1 MYYKL
6 VQFSLFKKH
15 SSTTRKIGYLY
26 FLVSV
31 FLCSFL
37 MLPAMVHAQEY
48 DILLKGGHVIDPKN
62 GIDAQMDVAVKGDVI
77 ARVDREIPVSKANQV
92 IDVRGMYVTPGLV
105 DIHTHVFH
113 GTDQNRYLSNS
124 YYAVKPD
131 SYSFKYGV
139 TTMVDVGG
147 AGWRNFET
155 FKKQTIDNS
164 STRVLAFLNII
175 GEGMKGGHFEQNLND
190 MDPKMTGLVARN
202 NDWIV
207 GIKIAHYRGHD
218 WEPINRL
225 VEAGELGN
233 VPVMVDFGSAD
244 PPLSLEKLVLEKLRP
259 GDIYTHMY
267 GGGGAGREAV
277 IDQNGVLR
285 PGVLQAQEKGIIFD
299 VGHGGASFLWPIAM
313 PAFEQGLKPDVIS
326 TDLHQG
332 SANAGMRNMLNVM
345 SKFINMG
352 MSLEEVILRAS
363 WKPAQVINRTELG
376 HLSEG
381 MEADIAVLRMREGE
395 FGFVDVRP
403 PGNMLTGKY
412 KLEGEMTL
420 RAGRILWDL
429 NGLSASE
436 AWNE

>member
-1 MYYKL
+1 MNYMLAEY
-6 VQFSLFKKH
+6 SLFH
-15 SSTTRKIGYLY
+15 CRSSITRKTGNLY
-26 FLVSV
+26 FFACMVSCL
-31 FLCSFL
+31 FLLF
-37 MLPAMVHAQEY
+37 PAMAQAQEY

-62 GIDAQMDVAVKGDVI
+62 GIDAQMDIAVKGDVI
-77 ARVDREIPVSKANQV
+77 ARVDREIPESQANLV
-92 IDVRGMYVTPGLV
+92 IDVSGMFVTPGLV

-164 STRVLAFLNII
+164 TTRIFAFLNII
-175 GEGMKGGHFEQNLND
+175 GEGMKGGHFEQSLID

-285 PGVLQAQEKGIIFD
+285 SGMLQAQEQGIIFD

-352 MSLEEVILRAS
+352 MPLEEVILRSS

-381 MEADIAVLRMREGE
+381 AEADIAVLSIREGE

-403 PGNMLTGKY
+403 PGNKLTGNY

-429 NGLSASE
+429 NGLSASQ

>member
-1 MYYKL
+1 MIISPLPKSQKAACSHL
-6 VQFSLFKKH
+6 NKILHTFFSALACMFIFIPVAVQ
-15 SSTTRKIGYLY
+15 
-26 FLVSV
+26 
-31 FLCSFL
+31 
-37 MLPAMVHAQEY
+37 AQEY
-48 DILLKGGHVIDPKN
+48 DILLKGGHMIDPKN
-62 GIDAQMDVAVKGDVI
+62 NIDSQMDIAITGDVI
-77 ARVDREIPVSKANQV
+77 ARVDRNIPESHADQV
-92 IDVRGMYVTPGLV
+92 IDANGLYVTPGLV

-164 STRVLAFLNII
+164 ATRVLAFLNII
-175 GEGMKGGHFEQNLND
+175 GEGMKGGHFEQNLSD
-190 MDPKMTGLVARN
+190 MDPKMTGMVARN

-218 WEPINRL
+218 WEPIHRL
-225 VEAGELGN
+225 VEAGEIGD

-267 GGGGAGREAV
+267 GGGGSGREAV
-277 IDQNGVLR
+277 TDENGDLR
-285 PGVLQAQEKGIIFD
+285 PGILQAQERGVIFD

-313 PAFEQGLKPDVIS
+313 PAFEQGLKPNVIS

-352 MSLEEVILRAS
+352 MSLEEVIHLS
-363 WKPAQVINRTELG
+363 TWKPAQVIKRTELG
-376 HLSEG
+376 HLTEG
-381 MEADIAVLRMREGE
+381 AVADIAVINMREGE

-403 PGNMLTGKY
+403 PGNKLAGRY
-412 KLEGEMTL
+412 LLEGEMTL

-429 NGLSASE
+429 NGRSASE
-436 AWNE
+436 VWNQ